1 MIAGERARG
10 IAPGIANARRTTSGR
25 GHRWVGGLRRDT
37 GGVGQV
43 KLKRAAYRHIEAEIY
58 AYHDT
63 LKAIEELRRDIILAG
78 WRENSYAAVVGDR
91 YAGTSIVERRATKL
105 ADSLL
110 LREMER
116 IAQAIRDVYA
126 RAKEE
131 GRRVVWVKYGLALDG
146 WQPPSNLAARME
158 GRNRFDMSPDD
169 MAEVLNVD
177 RATFHRYRSGF
188 VYGIA
193 ERLGW
198 W

>member
-1 MIAGERARG
+1 MK
-10 IAPGIANARRTTSGR
+10 
-25 GHRWVGGLRRDT
+25 LRRAT
-37 GGVGQV
+37 
-43 KLKRAAYRHIEAEIY
+43 YRHVEAEIY
-58 AYHDT
+58 DYYKT
-63 LKAIEELRRDIILAG
+63 LQAMEEFRQDIILASG
-78 WRENSYAAVVGDR
+78 RQEAYGAVVGGR

-105 ADSLL
+105 ADSVL

-116 IAQAIRDVYA
+116 ITKAIEDTYA

-146 WQPPSNLAARME
+146 WQPPAELAVRME

-188 VYGIA
+188 VYGVA

-198 W
+198 Y

>member
-1 MIAGERARG
+1 M
-10 IAPGIANARRTTSGR
+10 
-25 GHRWVGGLRRDT
+25 
-37 GGVGQV
+37 
-43 KLKRAAYRHIEAEIY
+43 KLKRATYRHIEAEIY

-63 LKAIEELRRDIILAG
+63 LKAIEELRADIILASG
-78 WRENSYAAVVGDR
+78 RQEAYGTVVGGR
-91 YAGTSIVERRATKL
+91 FAGTSIVERRATKL
-105 ADSLL
+105 ADSIL

-116 IAQAIRDVYA
+116 MTKAIEDTYA

-131 GRRVVWVKYGLALDG
+131 GRRVVWVKYALAID
-146 WQPPSNLAARME
+146 WQPPAELAEKMQ
-158 GRNRFDMSPDD
+158 GKSRFDMSPDD

-188 VYGIA
+188 VYGVA

>member
-1 MIAGERARG
+1 MPDVVWKKLHPGKARPGLTAGTVRG
-10 IAPGIANARRTTSGR
+10 G
-25 GHRWVGGLRRDT
+25 
-37 GGVGQV
+37 GQV
-43 KLKRAAYRHIEAEIY
+43 KLKRATYRHIEAEIY

-63 LKAIEELRRDIILAG
+63 LQAIEELRRDIILASG
-78 WRENSYAAVVGDR
+78 RQEAYVPVLGDR
-91 YAGTSIVERRATKL
+91 YVGTSIVERRATKL

-188 VYGIA
+188 VYGVA

>member
-1 MIAGERARG
+1 M
-10 IAPGIANARRTTSGR
+10 
-25 GHRWVGGLRRDT
+25 
-37 GGVGQV
+37 

-58 AYHDT
+58 AYYDT
-63 LKAIEELRRDIILAG
+63 LQAIQNLRADIILAG
-78 WRENSYAAVVGDR
+78 TNTEAYGAVVGER
-91 YAGTSIVERRATKL
+91 YTGTSIVERRATKL
-105 ADSLL
+105 ADSVM

-116 IAQAIRDVYA
+116 ITKAIADTYA

-131 GRRVVWVKYGLALDG
+131 CRRVVWVKYALAID
-146 WQPPSNLAARME
+146 WQPPAEIQAQME

-169 MAEVLNVD
+169 MAEVLAVD

-188 VYGIA
+188 VYGVA

>member
-1 MIAGERARG
+1 MK
-10 IAPGIANARRTTSGR
+10 
-25 GHRWVGGLRRDT
+25 LRRAT
-37 GGVGQV
+37 
-43 KLKRAAYRHIEAEIY
+43 YRHVEAEIY
-58 AYHDT
+58 DYYKT
-63 LKAIEELRRDIILAG
+63 LQKMDEFRRDIILGSGRQEAYG
-78 WRENSYAAVVGDR
+78 AVVGGK

-105 ADSLL
+105 ADSMI

-116 IAQAIRDVYA
+116 ITKAIADTYA

-131 GRRVVWVKYGLALDG
+131 CRRVVWVKYGLAID
-146 WQPPSNLAARME
+146 WEPPTELAARME

-188 VYGIA
+188 VYGVA

-198 W
+198 Y